1 MRYLVIMSTILL
13 SPLSY
18 ANCLGSVGEYVTSK
32 TLVSSHTVTTQVTG
46 KLIELDEKP
55 QNEVINRESEVIQ
68 IAAQDDVCFYDK
80 ATQSLV
86 LNYSTNVYLLDENHK
101 QVLGQYLSLVGD
113 KSKIYIEGHADS
125 LGSKAYNKALS
136 SRRAGQVASYLKKDL
151 HQGNRIVE
159 YAYGESAPI
168 CKVTDN
174 KATGCNRRVVITVK
188 S

>member
-1 MRYLVIMSTILL
+1 MSTILL

-18 ANCLGSVGEYVTSK
+18 ANCLGNVGEYVTSK

-46 KLIELDEKP
+46 KLIKLDEKP
-55 QNEVINRESEVIQ
+55 QNEVLNRESEVIQ

-86 LNYSTNVYLLDENHK
+86 LNYPTNVYLLDENHK

-125 LGSKAYNKALS
+125 LGSKSYNKALS